1 MTLNQNETPRNGGK
15 ARRLGWTLVS
25 RSFRN
30 RGFTLT
36 ELLVVITIIGILAG
50 LAIPAIISAIE
61 AANRTAILVEMQQ
74 IGQAVDAF
82 KADYTAY
89 PPNSM
94 FDSNYNQAANDIIKM
109 FRQAFPRHREPE
121 QLLSRLAGLGT
132 DLQGTNGVN
141 GMNGAEA
148 VVFWLGGFSADAQYP
163 ISGPGGPS
171 FNINELEDLEGRE
184 KRYPF
189 ELTRLGPRD
198 GSGNFSGRFLQ
209 YDAPNA
215 NGVVRQINLW
225 TYTPSKS
232 TQPIVYFDTSRH
244 RAQVQVTNT
253 EFANNYDPAFNTG
266 GDPAFNTGGDLYALK
281 RLNETN
287 PNRVEFVN
295 QGKFQVLHSGLDN
308 NWGSM
313 SLFSLDLAASPV
325 AENVIK
331 FPEGPFIGDLSDN
344 LLHTN
349 NGGLASLQE

>member
-1 MTLNQNETPRNGGK
+1 MRKTVVSSPHPFLDNESAFGVNFSGNFNSFRLWGVNVSILLEAQSLLRTEFAIYRGQDFSGVQAMTLNQNETPRNGVK

-30 RGFTLT
+30 QGFTLT

-94 FDSNYNQAANDIIKM
+94 FDSNYNQAENDIIKM

-132 DLQGTNGVN
+132 DPLLN

-148 VVFWLGGFSADAQYP
+148 VVFWLGGFSADPQYP

-198 GSGNFSGRFLQ
+198 GSGNFGGRFLQ

-244 RAQVQVTNT
+244 RASSAGHQHRVRQQLRPGLQYGRRPVR
-253 EFANNYDPAFNTG
+253 PQ
-266 GDPAFNTGGDLYALK
+266 
-281 RLNETN
+281 ET
-287 PNRVEFVN
+287 
-295 QGKFQVLHSGLDN
+295 Q
-308 NWGSM
+308 
-313 SLFSLDLAASPV
+313 
-325 AENVIK
+325 
-331 FPEGPFIGDLSDN
+331 
-344 LLHTN
+344 
-349 NGGLASLQE
+349 